1 MLWLL
6 AVQFKR
12 INGKFLLTNI
22 ITGSIF
28 RTKNEIYSL
37 IDYQDRNQNI
47 ESAIERM
54 AVPNSMFIN
63 GIVVNLENLSSCE
76 MTEGMIIRW

>member
-1 MLWLL
+1 M
-6 AVQFKR
+6 KKN
-12 INGKFLLTNI
+12 INTVL
-22 ITGSIF
+22 IF

-37 IDYQDRNQNI
+37 IDYQDTNQNI
-47 ESAIERM
+47 ESAIEKM
-54 AVPNSMFIN
+54 SVPNSMLIN